1 MSPPVLVDVARKAG
15 FDRESARSAGKVQA
29 PRNKGF
35 LGIVKGSLPLP
46 PAAG

>member
-1 MSPPVLVDVARKAG
+1 MLARMAG
-15 FDRESARSAGKVQA
+15 FDRESGRGAGKVQG

-46 PAAG
+46 PADG